1 MLSTTLDATYAQV
14 CDLLHR
20 EARLLDG
27 LELEPWLELFL
38 PDAVYCS
45 PLGATCVDG
54 EPVILL
60 DDDRLRRQRV
70 FRLLQTPAYAQRPAS
85 RTVRQV
91 SNVEVDLQPDGQ
103 VAVECVVVIHEVRV
117 GDERQ
122 YGLGTPRVLPTR
134 TRYVLRPVADGTL
147 RIARKEVVLL
157 MREAPL
163 ENLSILL

>member
-1 MLSTTLDATYAQV
+1 MLSTALDPTYAQV
-14 CDLLHR
+14 ATLLHR
-20 EARLLDG
+20 EARLLDN
-27 LELEPWLELFL
+27 LELDQWLELFL
-38 PDAVYCS
+38 PHGVYCS
-45 PLGATCVDG
+45 PLGAACVDG

-91 SNVEVDLQPDGQ
+91 SNVEVELQADGQ

-122 YGLGTPRVLPTR
+122 YGLGTLRVLPTR
-134 TRYVLRPVADGTL
+134 TRYLLSPGPDGAL
-147 RIARKEVVLL
+147 LIARKEVVLL

>member
-1 MLSTTLDATYAQV
+1 MLSMALDPTYAQV

-20 EARLLDG
+20 EARLLDTLA
-27 LELEPWLELFL
+27 LEEWLELFL
-38 PDAVYCS
+38 ADGVYCS

-91 SNVEVDLQPDGQ
+91 SNIEVEVQDDGQ
-103 VAVECVVVIHEVRV
+103 VAVECVVVIYEVRV

-122 YGLGTPRVLPTR
+122 YGLGSPRVLPTR
-134 TRYVLRPVADGTL
+134 TRYALRAGTDGSL